1 MTWGPD
7 RLRIGK
13 WRGRQDVAVLT
24 PWPGVPAPPASVLRA
39 SRELE
44 RRGVRQVLTP
54 ALRPAEQEPFLELG
68 FEVRE
73 RLHLLRH
80 PLDRIPEAPD
90 VSIRR
95 GWRFDHRA
103 ALEVDRLAFSD
114 FWRFDDAALVE
125 ARVAT
130 PTTRFR
136 VVGRRRLTGFAVTG
150 MAGPLAYLQR
160 LAVHP
165 DRHRR
170 GIGTALVVDSLR
182 WAARH
187 HCDAVLVNTQEHND
201 VALALYQHLGF
212 RPEAQGLAVL
222 GRRLDA
228 TGTFA

>member
-1 MTWGPD
+1 RPRSPPTPRCPRRCSPHRPRSAPAGPGGTGPGGPLLSRPGSQLSVRTDRCRRRRPTPPSRPRRHATAKVVRGARRPRRGRRSWGATPPAVSPVEGYPADRRSYAPRVTWGPD

-90 VSIRR
+90 AS
-95 GWRFDHRA
+95 
-103 ALEVDRLAFSD
+103 
-114 FWRFDDAALVE
+114 
-125 ARVAT
+125 
-130 PTTRFR
+130 
-136 VVGRRRLTGFAVTG
+136 
-150 MAGPLAYLQR
+150 
-160 LAVHP
+160 
-165 DRHRR
+165 
-170 GIGTALVVDSLR
+170 
-182 WAARH
+182 
-187 HCDAVLVNTQEHND
+187 
-201 VALALYQHLGF
+201 
-212 RPEAQGLAVL
+212 
-222 GRRLDA
+222 
-228 TGTFA
+228 